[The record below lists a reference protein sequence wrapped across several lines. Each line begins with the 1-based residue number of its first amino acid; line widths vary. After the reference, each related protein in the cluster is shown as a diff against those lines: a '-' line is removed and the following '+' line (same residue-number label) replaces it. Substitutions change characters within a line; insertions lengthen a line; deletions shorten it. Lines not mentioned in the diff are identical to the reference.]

1 MIDNQKLTEYV
12 KFIVDKAFETN
23 KYFNDQSPWSKKDDK
38 KRLNTIMYVTL
49 EIIRKI
55 SILLLPIIPNSS
67 EKVLSC
73 LNVNIKNCTIES
85 INNNFF
91 NKTKTKLNKMKIL
104 FKKIEN
110 K

>member
-1 MIDNQKLTEYV
+1 
-12 KFIVDKAFETN
+12 
-23 KYFNDQSPWSKKDDK
+23 
-38 KRLNTIMYVTL
+38 MYVTL

-85 INNNFF
+85 INDNFF
-91 NKTKTKLNKMKIL
+91 NKPKT
-104 FKKIEN
+104 
-110 K
+110 